1 MLLIDVDDEY
11 QREYAL
17 RAIARRALLSIMS
30 TASLASA
37 PRLRHGLGF
46 WAIAYA
52 YLAVMAFS
60 AAPSPLFAIYR
71 QQEGFSALTITI
83 IYAVFAVGVVVS
95 LFLVGHLSDWHG
107 RRRVLAPAVML
118 SLISGIVLVTS
129 TDLPDLIVG
138 RVLNGLSVGAVTAT
152 ATAWLAELHATHR
165 PTASSRRAQVV
176 ATAANLGGI
185 GFGPLVSG
193 FLAQYV
199 AHPLVVPYAAFIVA
213 LAVAVVAILL
223 TPETRELAEPAP
235 SYRPQRVAVP
245 DGARQRYF
253 AAALAVLI
261 AFAAF
266 GVFSALAGTFLAGT
280 LHHPSRALAGATVF
294 AVFAAG
300 VVAQSANADWSLRRL
315 LAAGM
320 VTMMA
325 GLSLV
330 VVAAWLSTPSL
341 ALFVAGGALTGAGAG
356 ALFKG
361 ALGTVVAVATED
373 GRAEALAGLFLG
385 GYIGLAVPIIG
396 VGVSLQY
403 TTPRVAL
410 LAFAVAIA
418 TATAIAARFLFAD
431 DRRRA
436 RRVEAVAVPC

>member
-1 MLLIDVDDEY
+1 
-11 QREYAL
+11 L
-17 RAIARRALLSIMS
+17 RAIIARGLLIAMA
-30 TASLASA
+30 TATLTSA

-71 QQEGFSALTITI
+71 QQEGFSALTITF

-107 RRRVLAPAVML
+107 RRRILAPAVGL
-118 SLISGIVLVTS
+118 SLVSGVVLVSS
-129 TDLPDLIVG
+129 THLALLVVA

-152 ATAWLAELHATHR
+152 ATAWLAELHAAHR
-165 PTASSRRAQVV
+165 PTASNRRAQVV

-185 GFGPLVSG
+185 GFGPLVAG

-199 AHPLVVPYAAFIVA
+199 GHPLVVPYAAFIAAMA
-213 LAVAVVAILL
+213 LAVVAILL
-223 TPETRELAEPAP
+223 TPETRERAEPRP
-235 SYRPQRVAVP
+235 RYRPQRVAVP

-300 VVAQSANADWSLRRL
+300 VVAQSGSADWSLRRL
-315 LAAGM
+315 LGAGM
-320 VTMMA
+320 TTMVG
-325 GLSLV
+325 GLALV
-330 VVAAWLSTPSL
+330 VVAAWLPTPSL
-341 ALFVAGGALTGAGAG
+341 ALFVGGGALTGAGAG

-361 ALGTVVAVATED
+361 ALGTVVAIATED

-396 VGVSLQY
+396 LGVTLQF
-403 TTPRVAL
+403 TTPRVGLLGFAL
-410 LAFAVAIA
+410 ALTVLA
-418 TATAIAARFLFAD
+418 AIAARTLFGD
-431 DRRRA
+431 EA
-436 RRVEAVAVPC
+436 RRVEPVAVPC

>member
-1 MLLIDVDDEY
+1 M
-11 QREYAL
+11 A
-17 RAIARRALLSIMS
+17 
-30 TASLASA
+30 TASLATA

-60 AAPSPLFAIYR
+60 AVPSPLFAIYR
-71 QQEGFSALTITI
+71 QQEGFSPLTITF

-107 RRRVLAPAVML
+107 RRRVLAPAVAL
-118 SLISGIVLVTS
+118 SLVSGVILVSS
-129 TDLPDLIVG
+129 TALPLLIVA

-152 ATAWLAELHATHR
+152 ATAWLAELHAAHR
-165 PTASSRRAQVV
+165 PTASTRRAQIV

-185 GFGPLVSG
+185 GFGPLFAG

-199 AHPLVVPYAAFIVA
+199 ADPLVVPYAVSIVA
-213 LAVAVVAILL
+213 LAVAIVAILL
-223 TPETRELAEPAP
+223 TPETRVLAERPH
-235 SYRPQRVAVP
+235 YRPQRVAVP
-245 DGARQRYF
+245 ERARQRYF
-253 AAALAVLI
+253 AAALSVLI

-294 AVFAAG
+294 AVFASG
-300 VVAQSANADWSLRRL
+300 VAAQSGSADWSLRRL
-315 LAAGM
+315 LATGM
-320 VTMMA
+320 TTMVG
-325 GLSLV
+325 GLGLV
-330 VVAAWLSTPSL
+330 VVAAWLATPSL

-361 ALGTVVAVATED
+361 ALGTVVAIAPED

-396 VGVSLQY
+396 MGVTLQF

-410 LAFAVAIA
+410 LGFALALA
-418 TATAIAARFLFAD
+418 GLAAIAARTLLAD
-431 DRRRA
+431 ER
-436 RRVEAVAVPC
+436 PCAQRLATAPC

>member
-1 MLLIDVDDEY
+1 M
-11 QREYAL
+11 A
-17 RAIARRALLSIMS
+17 
-30 TASLASA
+30 TATLTSA

-71 QQEGFSALTITI
+71 QQEGFSALTITF

-107 RRRVLAPAVML
+107 RRRVLAPAVAL
-118 SLISGIVLVTS
+118 SLVSGVVLVSS
-129 TDLPDLIVG
+129 THLGLLVVA

-152 ATAWLAELHATHR
+152 ATAWLAELHAAHR
-165 PTASSRRAQVV
+165 PTASNRRAQVV

-185 GFGPLVSG
+185 GFGPLVAG

-199 AHPLVVPYAAFIVA
+199 GHPLVVPYAACIAAMA
-213 LAVAVVAILL
+213 LAVVAILL
-223 TPETRELAEPAP
+223 TPETRELAEPRP
-235 SYRPQRVAVP
+235 RYRPQRVAVP
-245 DGARQRYF
+245 DRARRRYF
-253 AAALAVLI
+253 AAALSVLI

-280 LHHPSRALAGATVF
+280 LHHPSHALAGATVF
-294 AVFAAG
+294 AVFASG
-300 VVAQSANADWSLRRL
+300 VVAQSGSADWSLRRL
-315 LAAGM
+315 LGAGM
-320 VTMMA
+320 TTMVG
-325 GLSLV
+325 GLALV
-330 VVAAWLSTPSL
+330 VVAAWLPTPSL
-341 ALFVAGGALTGAGAG
+341 ALFVGGGALTGAGAG

-361 ALGTVVAVATED
+361 ALGTVVAIATED

-396 VGVSLQY
+396 LGVTLQF
-403 TTPRVAL
+403 TTPRVGLLGFAL
-410 LAFAVAIA
+410 ALTALA
-418 TATAIAARFLFAD
+418 AIAARTLLGD
-431 DRRRA
+431 DA
-436 RRVEAVAVPC
+436 RRVEPVAVPC

>member
-1 MLLIDVDDEY
+1 M
-11 QREYAL
+11 A
-17 RAIARRALLSIMS
+17 
-30 TASLASA
+30 TASIASA

-52 YLAVMAFS
+52 FLAVMAFS
-60 AAPSPLFAIYR
+60 AVPSPLFAIYR
-71 QQEGFSALTITI
+71 QQEGFSALTITLV
-83 IYAVFAVGVVVS
+83 YAVFAVGVVVS

-107 RRRVLAPAVML
+107 RRRVLAPAVLL
-118 SLISGIVLVTS
+118 SLISGVVLATS
-129 TDLPDLIVG
+129 TELADLLVA

-165 PTASSRRAQVV
+165 PTASNRRAQVV

-199 AHPLVVPYAAFIVA
+199 ARPLVVPYVVFVVA

-223 TPETRELAEPAP
+223 TPETRELPDP
-235 SYRPQRVAVP
+235 RPRYRAQRVAVP
-245 DGARQRYF
+245 DGARRRYF

-266 GVFSALAGTFLAGT
+266 GSFSALAGTFLAGT

-294 AVFAAG
+294 AVFTAG
-300 VVAQSANADWSLRRL
+300 VASQSAGAGWSLRRL
-315 LAAGM
+315 LSAGM
-320 VTMMA
+320 TAMVA

-330 VVAAWLSTPSL
+330 VVAVWLSAPSL

-396 VGVSLQY
+396 IGVTLQFAA
-403 TTPRVAL
+403 PRVAL
-410 LAFAVAIA
+410 LAFAIAVAAA
-418 TATAIAARFLFAD
+418 TAVAARFLFAD
-431 DRRRA
+431 DARRP
-436 RRVEAVAVPC
+436 RRVEVVAVPCGA

>member
-1 MLLIDVDDEY
+1 M
-11 QREYAL
+11 A
-17 RAIARRALLSIMS
+17 
-30 TASLASA
+30 TASLLAA

-52 YLAVMAFS
+52 YLTVMAFS
-60 AAPSPLFAIYR
+60 AVPSPLFAIYR
-71 QQEGFSALTITI
+71 EREGFSPLTITF
-83 IYAVFAVGVVVS
+83 IYAVFAVGVIVS
-95 LFLVGHLSDWHG
+95 LFLVGHVSDWHG
-107 RRRVLAPAVML
+107 RRRVLAPAVVL
-118 SLISGIVLVTS
+118 SLISGVVLATS
-129 TDLPDLIVG
+129 TDLPELIVA

-152 ATAWLAELHATHR
+152 ATAWLAELHASHR
-165 PTASSRRAQVV
+165 PTASNRRAQVV

-185 GFGPLVSG
+185 GFGPLVAG

-199 AHPLVVPYAAFIVA
+199 AHPLVVPYTVFIVA
-213 LAVAVVAILL
+213 LALAVVAILL
-223 TPETRELAEPAP
+223 TPETRELAGPRP
-235 SYRPQRVAVP
+235 RYRPQRVAVP
-245 DGARQRYF
+245 DGARRRYF
-253 AAALAVLI
+253 ASALAVLI

-294 AVFAAG
+294 AVFGAG
-300 VVAQSANADWSLRRL
+300 VAAQSASTDWSLRRL

-320 VTMMA
+320 TTMVA

-361 ALGTVVAVATED
+361 ALGTVVAVATDD

-396 VGVSLQY
+396 VGVSLQF
-403 TTPRVAL
+403 TSPRVAL
-410 LAFAVAIA
+410 LGFAIAVAA
-418 TATAIAARFLFAD
+418 TTAIAARFLFAD
-431 DRRRA
+431 ERPQTHRA
-436 RRVEAVAVPC
+436 QAAPAPC

>member
-1 MLLIDVDDEY
+1 M
-11 QREYAL
+11 A
-17 RAIARRALLSIMS
+17 
-30 TASLASA
+30 TATLASA

-60 AAPSPLFAIYR
+60 AVPSPLFAIYR
-71 QQEGFSALTITI
+71 QQEGFSALTITF
-83 IYAVFAVGVVVS
+83 IYAVFAIGVIVS

-107 RRRVLAPAVML
+107 RRRVLAPAVLL
-118 SLISGIVLVTS
+118 SLISGIVLVSS
-129 TDLPDLIVG
+129 TDLTALIVA

-152 ATAWLAELHATHR
+152 ATAWLGELHANHR
-165 PTASSRRAQVV
+165 PNASNRRAQVV

-223 TPETRELAEPAP
+223 TPETRELADPP
-235 SYRPQRVAVP
+235 RYRPQRVAVP
-245 DGARQRYF
+245 DGARRRYF
-253 AAALAVLI
+253 ASALAVLI

-280 LHHPSRALAGATVF
+280 LGHPSRALAGATVF

-300 VVAQSANADWSLRRL
+300 VVAQSSSSDWSLRRL
-315 LAAGM
+315 LATGM
-320 VTMMA
+320 TTMLA

-341 ALFVAGGALTGAGAG
+341 ALFVVGGALTGAGAG

-396 VGVSLQY
+396 VGVSLQF

-410 LAFAVAIA
+410 LAFAVAVAAA
-418 TATAIAARFLFAD
+418 TAVAARFLFAD
-431 DRRRA
+431 DA
-436 RRVEAVAVPC
+436 RHTRCAQAVPVPC

>member
-1 MLLIDVDDEY
+1 MLFGAVLVVM
-11 QREYAL
+11 A
-17 RAIARRALLSIMS
+17 
-30 TASLASA
+30 TATLAST

-60 AAPSPLFAIYR
+60 AVPSPLFAIYR
-71 QQEGFSALTITI
+71 QQEGFSALTITFV
-83 IYAVFAVGVVVS
+83 YAVFALGVVVS

-107 RRRVLAPAVML
+107 RRRILAPAVAL
-118 SLISGIVLVTS
+118 SLASGVILVSS
-129 TDLPDLIVG
+129 TALPLLILA

-152 ATAWLAELHATHR
+152 ATAWLAELHAAHR
-165 PTASSRRAQVV
+165 PAASNRRAQIV

-185 GFGPLVSG
+185 GFGPLFAG

-199 AHPLVVPYAAFIVA
+199 DHPLVVPYAVSIAA
-213 LAVAVVAILL
+213 LAVAIVAIAL
-223 TPETRELAEPAP
+223 TPETRVVAERPR
-235 SYRPQRVAVP
+235 YRPQRVAVP
-245 DGARQRYF
+245 ERARQRYF
-253 AAALAVLI
+253 AAALSVLI

-294 AVFAAG
+294 AVFASG
-300 VVAQSANADWSLRRL
+300 VAAQSGSADWSLRRL
-315 LAAGM
+315 LATGM
-320 VTMMA
+320 TTMVG
-325 GLSLV
+325 GLALV

-361 ALGTVVAVATED
+361 ALGTVVAIAPED

-396 VGVSLQY
+396 MGVTLQV
-403 TTPRVAL
+403 TSPRVAL
-410 LAFAVAIA
+410 LGFALALA
-418 TATAIAARFLFAD
+418 GLAAIAARTLFAEE
-431 DRRRA
+431 RPSAQRLA
-436 RRVEAVAVPC
+436 PAPC

>member
-1 MLLIDVDDEY
+1 M
-11 QREYAL
+11 A
-17 RAIARRALLSIMS
+17 
-30 TASLASA
+30 TAPLVSSA
-37 PRLRHGLGF
+37 PRLRHGFGF
-46 WAIAYA
+46 WAVAYA

-60 AAPSPLFAIYR
+60 AVPSPLFAIYR
-71 QQEGFSALTITI
+71 QDEGFSALTITL

-107 RRRVLAPAVML
+107 RRRVLAPAVLL
-118 SLISGIVLVTS
+118 SLISGIVLATS
-129 TDLPDLIVG
+129 TDLADLILA

-165 PTASSRRAQVV
+165 PTASNRRAQVV

-199 AHPLVVPYAAFIVA
+199 DHPLVVPYAVFIVA
-213 LAVAVVAILL
+213 LAVAIVAIALA
-223 TPETRELAEPAP
+223 PETRELPESRPR
-235 SYRPQRVAVP
+235 YRPQRVSVP
-245 DGARQRYF
+245 EGARRRYF

-266 GVFSALAGTFLAGT
+266 GVFSALAGTFLAGS
-280 LHHPSRALAGATVF
+280 LQHPSHALAGATVF

-300 VVAQSANADWSLRRL
+300 VVAQSARSDWSLDRL
-315 LAAGM
+315 LATGM
-320 VTMMA
+320 ATMVA

-341 ALFVAGGALTGAGAG
+341 GLFVVGGALTGAGAG

-396 VGVSLQY
+396 VGVTLQFA
-403 TTPRVAL
+403 TPRVAL

-418 TATAIAARFLFAD
+418 AATAIAARFLFAD
-431 DRRRA
+431 DRRPTPCGA
-436 RRVEAVAVPC
+436 PVAVPC

>member
-1 MLLIDVDDEY
+1 M
-11 QREYAL
+11 A
-17 RAIARRALLSIMS
+17 
-30 TASLASA
+30 TATLASA

-60 AAPSPLFAIYR
+60 AVPSPLFAIYR
-71 QQEGFSALTITI
+71 QQEGFSALTITF
-83 IYAVFAVGVVVS
+83 IYAVFAIGVIVS

-107 RRRVLAPAVML
+107 RRRVLAPAVLL
-118 SLISGIVLVTS
+118 SLISGIVLVSS
-129 TDLPDLIVG
+129 TDLTALIVA

-152 ATAWLAELHATHR
+152 ATAWLAELHANHR
-165 PTASSRRAQVV
+165 PNASNRRAQVV

-185 GFGPLVSG
+185 GFGPLVAG

-223 TPETRELAEPAP
+223 TPETRELADPP
-235 SYRPQRVAVP
+235 RYRPQRVAVP
-245 DGARQRYF
+245 DGARRRYF
-253 AAALAVLI
+253 ASALAVLI

-280 LHHPSRALAGATVF
+280 LGHPSRALAGATVF
-294 AVFAAG
+294 AVFASG
-300 VVAQSANADWSLRRL
+300 VVAQSGSSDWSLRRL
-315 LAAGM
+315 LATGM
-320 VTMMA
+320 TTMLA

-341 ALFVAGGALTGAGAG
+341 ALFVVGGALTGAGAG

-385 GYIGLAVPIIG
+385 GYIGLAGPIIG
-396 VGVSLQY
+396 VGVSLQF

-410 LAFAVAIA
+410 LAFAVAVA
-418 TATAIAARFLFAD
+418 AATAIAARFLFAD
-431 DRRRA
+431 DPTRA
-436 RRVEAVAVPC
+436 RRVEPVAVPC

>member
-1 MLLIDVDDEY
+1 M
-11 QREYAL
+11 A
-17 RAIARRALLSIMS
+17 
-30 TASLASA
+30 TATLTSA

-71 QQEGFSALTITI
+71 QQEGFSALTITF

-107 RRRVLAPAVML
+107 RRRILAPAVAL
-118 SLISGIVLVTS
+118 SLVSGVVLVSS
-129 TDLPDLIVG
+129 THLGLLVVA

-152 ATAWLAELHATHR
+152 ATAWLAELHAAHR
-165 PTASSRRAQVV
+165 PTASNRRAQVV

-185 GFGPLVSG
+185 GFGPLVAG

-199 AHPLVVPYAAFIVA
+199 GHPLVVPYAAFIVA
-213 LAVAVVAILL
+213 MAVAVVAILL
-223 TPETRELAEPAP
+223 TPETRERAEPRP
-235 SYRPQRVAVP
+235 RYRPQRVAVP

-280 LHHPSRALAGATVF
+280 LHHASRALAGATVF

-300 VVAQSANADWSLRRL
+300 VVAQSGSADWSLRRL
-315 LAAGM
+315 LGAGM
-320 VTMMA
+320 TTMVA
-325 GLSLV
+325 GLALV
-330 VVAAWLSTPSL
+330 VVAAWLPTPSL
-341 ALFVAGGALTGAGAG
+341 ALFVGGGALTGAGAG

-361 ALGTVVAVATED
+361 ALGTVVAIATED

-396 VGVSLQY
+396 LGVTLQF
-403 TTPRVAL
+403 TTPRVGLLGFAL
-410 LAFAVAIA
+410 ALTVLA
-418 TATAIAARFLFAD
+418 AIAARTLFGD
-431 DRRRA
+431 EA
-436 RRVEAVAVPC
+436 RRVEPVAVPC

>member
-1 MLLIDVDDEY
+1 MATATLG
-11 QREYAL
+11 
-17 RAIARRALLSIMS
+17 S
-30 TASLASA
+30 T

-60 AAPSPLFAIYR
+60 AVPSPLFAIYR
-71 QQEGFSALTITI
+71 QQEGFSALTITFV
-83 IYAVFAVGVVVS
+83 YAVFAIGVVVS

-107 RRRVLAPAVML
+107 RRRILAPAVLL
-118 SLISGIVLVTS
+118 SLVSGIVLATS
-129 TDLPDLIVG
+129 TALPDLIVA

-152 ATAWLAELHATHR
+152 ATAWLAELHAGHR
-165 PTASSRRAQVV
+165 PTASNRRAQVV

-185 GFGPLVSG
+185 GFGPLVAG

-199 AHPLVVPYAAFIVA
+199 GHPLVVPYAVFIAA
-213 LAVAVVAILL
+213 LAVAIVAIAL
-223 TPETRELAEPAP
+223 TPETRQLAGPRP
-235 SYRPQRVAVP
+235 RYRPQRVAVP

-253 AAALAVLI
+253 ASALAVLI

-300 VVAQSANADWSLRRL
+300 VVAQSGSAEWSLRRL
-315 LAAGM
+315 LAVGM
-320 VTMMA
+320 TTMLS

-330 VVAAWLSTPSL
+330 VIAAWLSTPSL

-361 ALGTVVAVATED
+361 ALGTVVAIAPED

-396 VGVSLQY
+396 VGVSLQF

-410 LAFAVAIA
+410 LGFAIA
-418 TATAIAARFLFAD
+418 LATMTAIAARTLFAE
-431 DRRRA
+431 DRPSARRA
-436 RRVEAVAVPC
+436 EAAVVPC

>member
-1 MLLIDVDDEY
+1 M
-11 QREYAL
+11 A
-17 RAIARRALLSIMS
+17 
-30 TASLASA
+30 TASLISSA

-60 AAPSPLFAIYR
+60 AVPSPLFAIYR
-71 QQEGFSALTITI
+71 EQEGFSALTITL

-107 RRRVLAPAVML
+107 RRRVLAPAVLL
-118 SLISGIVLVTS
+118 SLVSGVVLATS
-129 TDLPDLIVG
+129 TDLADLLVA

-165 PTASSRRAQVV
+165 PTASNRRAQVV

-199 AHPLVVPYAAFIVA
+199 GHPLVVPYVAFIAA
-213 LAVAVVAILL
+213 LAVAVLATLL
-223 TPETRELAEPAP
+223 APETREPDAP
-235 SYRPQRVAVP
+235 RPRYRPQRVAVP
-245 DGARQRYF
+245 DGARRRYF

-266 GVFSALAGTFLAGT
+266 GSFSALAGTFLGGT
-280 LHHPSRALAGATVF
+280 LHHPSRALAGVTVF

-300 VVAQSANADWSLRRL
+300 VVAQSASADWSLRRL
-315 LAAGM
+315 LAGGMTTM
-320 VTMMA
+320 VT
-325 GLSLV
+325 GLALV
-330 VVAAWLSTPSL
+330 VVAVWLPAPSL
-341 ALFVAGGALTGAGAG
+341 DLFVVGGALTGAGAG

-361 ALGTVVAVATED
+361 SLGTVVAIATED
-373 GRAEALAGLFLG
+373 ARAEALAGLFLG

-396 VGVSLQY
+396 LGVSLQF

-410 LAFAVAIA
+410 LAFAAALAAAAA
-418 TATAIAARFLFAD
+418 TAARFLFAD
-431 DRRRA
+431 DRPRGRRA
-436 RRVEAVAVPC
+436 RPLPAPCGA

>member
-1 MLLIDVDDEY
+1 M
-11 QREYAL
+11 A
-17 RAIARRALLSIMS
+17 
-30 TASLASA
+30 TATLASA

-60 AAPSPLFAIYR
+60 AVPSPLFAIYR
-71 QQEGFSALTITI
+71 QQEGFSALTITF
-83 IYAVFAVGVVVS
+83 IYAVFAIGVIVS

-107 RRRVLAPAVML
+107 RRRVLAPAVLL
-118 SLISGIVLVTS
+118 SLISGIVLVSS
-129 TDLPDLIVG
+129 TDLTALIVA

-152 ATAWLAELHATHR
+152 ATAWLAELHANHR
-165 PTASSRRAQVV
+165 PNASNRRAQVV

-223 TPETRELAEPAP
+223 TPETRELADPP
-235 SYRPQRVAVP
+235 RYRPQRVAVP
-245 DGARQRYF
+245 DGARRRYF
-253 AAALAVLI
+253 ASALAVLI

-280 LHHPSRALAGATVF
+280 LGHPSRALAGATVF

-300 VVAQSANADWSLRRL
+300 VVAQSGSSDWSLRRL
-315 LAAGM
+315 LATGM
-320 VTMMA
+320 TTMLA

-341 ALFVAGGALTGAGAG
+341 ALFVVGGALTGAGAG

-396 VGVSLQY
+396 VGVSLQF

-410 LAFAVAIA
+410 LAFAIAVAA
-418 TATAIAARFLFAD
+418 TTAIAARFLFAD
-431 DRRRA
+431 ERPRTHRA
-436 RRVEAVAVPC
+436 QPLPAPC

>member
-1 MLLIDVDDEY
+1 M
-11 QREYAL
+11 A
-17 RAIARRALLSIMS
+17 
-30 TASLASA
+30 TATLTSA
-37 PRLRHGLGF
+37 PRLRYGVGF

-71 QQEGFSALTITI
+71 QQEGFSALTITF

-107 RRRVLAPAVML
+107 RRRILAPAVAL
-118 SLISGIVLVTS
+118 SLVSGIVLVSS
-129 TDLPDLIVG
+129 THLGLLVVA

-152 ATAWLAELHATHR
+152 ATAWLAELHAADR
-165 PTASSRRAQVV
+165 PTASNRRAQVV

-185 GFGPLVSG
+185 GFGPLVAG

-199 AHPLVVPYAAFIVA
+199 GDPLVVPYVAFIAAMA
-213 LAVAVVAILL
+213 LAVVAILL
-223 TPETRELAEPAP
+223 TPETRELAEPRP
-235 SYRPQRVAVP
+235 RYRPQRVAVP
-245 DGARQRYF
+245 DGARRRYF
-253 AAALAVLI
+253 ASALAVLI

-280 LHHPSRALAGATVF
+280 LHHASRALAGATVF

-300 VVAQSANADWSLRRL
+300 VVAQSGSADWSLRRL
-315 LAAGM
+315 LGTGM
-320 VTMMA
+320 TTMVG
-325 GLSLV
+325 GLALV
-330 VVAAWLSTPSL
+330 VVAAWLPTPSL
-341 ALFVAGGALTGAGAG
+341 ALFVGGGALTGAGAG

-361 ALGTVVAVATED
+361 ALGTVVAIATED

-396 VGVSLQY
+396 LGVTLQF
-403 TTPRVAL
+403 TTPRVGLLGFAL
-410 LAFAVAIA
+410 ALTALA
-418 TATAIAARFLFAD
+418 AIAARTLFGD
-431 DRRRA
+431 DA
-436 RRVEAVAVPC
+436 RRVEPVVVPC

>member
-1 MLLIDVDDEY
+1 
-11 QREYAL
+11 L
-17 RAIARRALLSIMS
+17 RAIGGGAVLNGMA
-30 TASLASA
+30 TATLAST

-60 AAPSPLFAIYR
+60 AVPSPLFAIYR
-71 QQEGFSALTITI
+71 QQEGFSPLTITFV
-83 IYAVFAVGVVVS
+83 YAVFAIGVVVS

-107 RRRVLAPAVML
+107 RRRVLAPAVAL
-118 SLISGIVLVTS
+118 SLVSGVILVSS
-129 TDLPDLIVG
+129 TALPLLIVA

-152 ATAWLAELHATHR
+152 ATAWLAELHAAHR
-165 PTASSRRAQVV
+165 PTASNRRAQIV

-185 GFGPLVSG
+185 GFGPLFAG

-199 AHPLVVPYAAFIVA
+199 AHPLVVPYAVSIAA
-213 LAVAVVAILL
+213 LAVAIVAIAL
-223 TPETRELAEPAP
+223 TPETRELAERPR
-235 SYRPQRVAVP
+235 YRPQRVAVP
-245 DGARQRYF
+245 ERARQRYF
-253 AAALAVLI
+253 AAALSVLI

-294 AVFAAG
+294 AVFASG
-300 VVAQSANADWSLRRL
+300 VAAQSGSADWSLRRL
-315 LAAGM
+315 LATGM
-320 VTMMA
+320 TTMVG
-325 GLSLV
+325 GLALV

-341 ALFVAGGALTGAGAG
+341 ALFVVGGALTGAGAG

-361 ALGTVVAVATED
+361 ALGTVVAIAPED

-396 VGVSLQY
+396 MGVTLQF

-410 LAFAVAIA
+410 LGFALALA
-418 TATAIAARFLFAD
+418 GLAAIAARTLLAD
-431 DRRRA
+431 ERPCPQL
-436 RRVEAVAVPC
+436 VPAPC

>member
-1 MLLIDVDDEY
+1 M
-11 QREYAL
+11 A
-17 RAIARRALLSIMS
+17 
-30 TASLASA
+30 TATLAST

-60 AAPSPLFAIYR
+60 AVPSPLFAIYR
-71 QQEGFSALTITI
+71 QKEGFSALTITFV
-83 IYAVFAVGVVVS
+83 YAVFAIGVVVS

-107 RRRVLAPAVML
+107 RRRILGPAVAL
-118 SLISGIVLVTS
+118 SLVSGIVLASS
-129 TDLPDLIVG
+129 TALPDLIVA

-165 PTASSRRAQVV
+165 PGASTRRAQVV

-193 FLAQYV
+193 LLAQYV
-199 AHPLVVPYAAFIVA
+199 GHPLVVPYEVFIVA
-213 LAVAVVAILL
+213 LAVAIVAIAL
-223 TPETRELAEPAP
+223 TPETRRLADPRP
-235 SYRPQRVAVP
+235 RYRPQRVAVP

-253 AAALAVLI
+253 ASALAVLI

-300 VVAQSANADWSLRRL
+300 VVAQSGSADWSLRRL

-320 VTMMA
+320 TTMVS

-361 ALGTVVAVATED
+361 ALGTVVAIAPED

-396 VGVSLQY
+396 VGVSLQF

-410 LAFAVAIA
+410 LGFAIA
-418 TATAIAARFLFAD
+418 LAAMTAIAARTLFAD
-431 DRRRA
+431 DRRPTRRA
-436 RRVEAVAVPC
+436 EAAAVPC

>member
-1 MLLIDVDDEY
+1 MTPRGLLLTM
-11 QREYAL
+11 A
-17 RAIARRALLSIMS
+17 

-37 PRLRHGLGF
+37 HRLRHGLGF

-60 AAPSPLFAIYR
+60 AVPSPLFAIYR
-71 QQEGFSALTITI
+71 QQEGYSALTITF
-83 IYAVFAVGVVVS
+83 IYAVFAIGVVVS

-107 RRRVLAPAVML
+107 RRRVLAPAVLL
-118 SLISGIVLVTS
+118 SLISGIILVSS
-129 TDLPDLIVG
+129 TDLADLIVA
-138 RVLNGLSVGAVTAT
+138 RVLNGLSIGAVTAT
-152 ATAWLAELHATHR
+152 ATAWLAELHAAHR
-165 PTASSRRAQVV
+165 PTASNRRAQVV

-199 AHPLVVPYAAFIVA
+199 AHPLEVPYAVFIVA

-223 TPETRELAEPAP
+223 TPETRELAEPRP
-235 SYRPQRVAVP
+235 RYRPQRVAVP

-280 LHHPSRALAGATVF
+280 LHHPSRALAGGTVF

-300 VVAQSANADWSLRRL
+300 VVAQSASSDWSLRRL
-315 LAAGM
+315 LGTGM
-320 VTMMA
+320 TTMLA

-330 VVAAWLSTPSL
+330 VIAAWLSTPSL
-341 ALFVAGGALTGAGAG
+341 ALFIAGGALTGAGAG

-361 ALGTVVAVATED
+361 ALGTVVAIATED

-396 VGVSLQY
+396 VGASLQF
-403 TTPRVAL
+403 TTARVAL
-410 LAFAVAIA
+410 LAFAIAVAA
-418 TATAIAARFLFAD
+418 TTAVAARFLFAD
-431 DRRRA
+431 ERRRA
-436 RRVEAVAVPC
+436 PRLEPVALPC

>member
-1 MLLIDVDDEY
+1 M
-11 QREYAL
+11 A
-17 RAIARRALLSIMS
+17 
-30 TASLASA
+30 TASLAA
-37 PRLRHGLGF
+37 TPRLRHGLGF

-60 AAPSPLFAIYR
+60 AVPSPLFAIYR
-71 QQEGFSALTITI
+71 QQEGFSALTITL
-83 IYAVFAVGVVVS
+83 IYAVFAVGVIVS
-95 LFLVGHLSDWHG
+95 LFLVGHISDWHG
-107 RRRVLAPAVML
+107 RRRVLAPAVLL
-118 SLISGIVLVTS
+118 SLISGVVLVTS
-129 TDLPDLIVG
+129 TDLPDLIVA

-152 ATAWLAELHATHR
+152 ATAWLAELHASHR
-165 PTASSRRAQVV
+165 PTASNRRAQVV

-193 FLAQYV
+193 LLAQYV

-223 TPETRELAEPAP
+223 TPETRELDQPRP
-235 SYRPQRVAVP
+235 RYRPQRVAVP
-245 DGARQRYF
+245 DGARRRYF
-253 AAALAVLI
+253 ASALAVLI

-280 LHHPSRALAGATVF
+280 LHHPSRALAGGTVF

-300 VVAQSANADWSLRRL
+300 VVAQSASADWSLRRL
-315 LAAGM
+315 LAVGM
-320 VTMMA
+320 TTMVA

-396 VGVSLQY
+396 VGVSLQF

-410 LAFAVAIA
+410 LGFAIAVAA
-418 TATAIAARFLFAD
+418 TTAIAARFLFAD
-431 DRRRA
+431 ERPRTRRA
-436 RRVEAVAVPC
+436 RAVAAPC

>member
-1 MLLIDVDDEY
+1 MTT
-11 QREYAL
+11 
-17 RAIARRALLSIMS
+17 MS
-30 TASLASA
+30 TVSLVSPA

-71 QQEGFSALTITI
+71 QQEGFSALTITV
-83 IYAVFAVGVVVS
+83 IYAVFAVGVVAS

-107 RRRVLAPAVML
+107 RRRVLAPAVAL
-118 SLISGIVLVTS
+118 SLVSGLVLVTS
-129 TDLPDLIVG
+129 TNLADIIVG

-152 ATAWLAELHATHR
+152 ATAWLAELHASHR
-165 PTASSRRAQVV
+165 PTASNRRAQVV

-185 GFGPLVSG
+185 GFGPLVAG

-199 AHPLVVPYAAFIVA
+199 GHPLVVPYAAFLVA

-223 TPETRELAEPAP
+223 TPETREPAEPRP
-235 SYRPQRVAVP
+235 RYRPQRVAVP
-245 DGARQRYF
+245 DGARRRYF

-294 AVFAAG
+294 AVFTAG
-300 VVAQSANADWSLRRL
+300 VVAQSAGPDWSLRRL
-315 LAAGM
+315 LSTGM
-320 VTMMA
+320 ATMVA
-325 GLSLV
+325 GLALV
-330 VVAAWLSTPSL
+330 VAAAWLSTPSL

-361 ALGTVVAVATED
+361 ALGTVVAIASED

-396 VGVSLQY
+396 VGVTLQF

-410 LAFAVAIA
+410 LGFAVAVAAA
-418 TATAIAARFLFAD
+418 TAVAARFLFAD
-431 DRRRA
+431 DRRGA
-436 RRVEAVAVPC
+436 RRGQAVPVPCGA

>member
-1 MLLIDVDDEY
+1 M
-11 QREYAL
+11 A
-17 RAIARRALLSIMS
+17 
-30 TASLASA
+30 TAPLTASA

-71 QQEGFSALTITI
+71 QQEGFSALTITF

-107 RRRVLAPAVML
+107 RRRVLAPAVLL
-118 SLISGIVLVTS
+118 SLISGLILLSS
-129 TDLPDLIVG
+129 TELPELIVA

-152 ATAWLAELHATHR
+152 ATAWLAELHAKHR
-165 PTASSRRAQVV
+165 PTASGRRSQVV
-176 ATAANLGGI
+176 VTAANLGGI
-185 GFGPLVSG
+185 GFGPLVAG

-199 AHPLVVPYAAFIVA
+199 SDPLEVPYAVFIVA
-213 LAVAVVAILL
+213 LAVALLAIVAA
-223 TPETRELAEPAP
+223 PETREPADP
-235 SYRPQRVAVP
+235 RPRYRPQRVAVP
-245 DGARQRYF
+245 DRARPRYF

-266 GVFSALAGTFLAGT
+266 GIFSALAGTFLAGT
-280 LHHPSRALAGATVF
+280 LHQPSHVLAGATVF

-300 VVAQSANADWSLRRL
+300 VIAQSGSSDWSLRRL
-315 LAAGM
+315 LGTGMATM
-320 VTMMA
+320 VT

-356 ALFKG
+356 TLFKG
-361 ALGTVVAVATED
+361 ALGTVVAIATED

-396 VGVSLQY
+396 VGVSLQF

-410 LAFAVAIA
+410 LGFAAA
-418 TATAIAARFLFAD
+418 LAALTAIAARFLFAD
-431 DRRRA
+431 DRPRGRRA
-436 RRVEAVAVPC
+436 EAVALPCGA

>member
-1 MLLIDVDDEY
+1 M
-11 QREYAL
+11 AT
-17 RAIARRALLSIMS
+17 ALLVSP
-30 TASLASA
+30 A

-71 QQEGFSALTITI
+71 QQEDFSALTITF
-83 IYAVFAVGVVVS
+83 IYSVFAVGVVVS

-107 RRRVLAPAVML
+107 RRRILAPAVAL
-118 SLISGIVLVTS
+118 SLVSAIVLVSS
-129 TDLPDLIVG
+129 TDLALLIVA

-165 PTASSRRAQVV
+165 PTASNRRAQVV

-185 GFGPLVSG
+185 GFGPLVAG

-199 AHPLVVPYAAFIVA
+199 DHQLVVPYVVFIVA
-213 LAVAVVAILL
+213 LAVAIVAILA
-223 TPETRELAEPAP
+223 TPETRELADPRP
-235 SYRPQRVAVP
+235 RYRPQRVAVP

-253 AAALAVLI
+253 AAALSVLI

-300 VVAQSANADWSLRRL
+300 VAAQSGSPEWSLRRL
-315 LAAGM
+315 LGAGM
-320 VTMMA
+320 TTMIA
-325 GLSLV
+325 GLALV

-361 ALGTVVAVATED
+361 ALGTVVAIAPED

-385 GYIGLAVPIIG
+385 GYIGLAVPIVGLG
-396 VGVSLQY
+396 VTLQF
-403 TTPRVAL
+403 TTPRVGLLGFAL
-410 LAFAVAIA
+410 ALTALA
-418 TATAIAARFLFAD
+418 AIAARTLFAD
-431 DRRRA
+431 DRRGP
-436 RRVEAVAVPC
+436 RRLAAAPC

>member
-1 MLLIDVDDEY
+1 M
-11 QREYAL
+11 A
-17 RAIARRALLSIMS
+17 
-30 TASLASA
+30 TATLASA

-60 AAPSPLFAIYR
+60 AVPSPLFAIYR
-71 QQEGFSALTITI
+71 QQEGFSALTITF
-83 IYAVFAVGVVVS
+83 IYAVFAIGVIVS

-107 RRRVLAPAVML
+107 RRRVLAPAVLL
-118 SLISGIVLVTS
+118 SLISGIVLVSS
-129 TDLPDLIVG
+129 TDLTALIVA

-152 ATAWLAELHATHR
+152 ATAWLAELHANHR
-165 PTASSRRAQVV
+165 PNASNRRAQVV

-185 GFGPLVSG
+185 GFGPLVAG

-199 AHPLVVPYAAFIVA
+199 GHPLVVPYAAFIVA

-223 TPETRELAEPAP
+223 TPETRELADPP
-235 SYRPQRVAVP
+235 RYRPQRVAVP
-245 DGARQRYF
+245 ERARRRYF
-253 AAALAVLI
+253 ASALAVLI

-280 LHHPSRALAGATVF
+280 LGHPSRALAGATVF

-300 VVAQSANADWSLRRL
+300 VVAQSGSSDWSLRRL
-315 LAAGM
+315 LATGM
-320 VTMMA
+320 TTMLA

-341 ALFVAGGALTGAGAG
+341 ALFVVGGALTGAGAG

-396 VGVSLQY
+396 VGVSLQF

-410 LAFAVAIA
+410 LAFAVAVA
-418 TATAIAARFLFAD
+418 AATAIAARFLFAD
-431 DRRRA
+431 DPTRA
-436 RRVEAVAVPC
+436 RRVEPVAVPC